1 MFLAESVGKSPW
13 KEASA
18 AGSLRRSLNCFR
30 PRYSATSW
38 KSTLMKMRDDE
49 VVSASVMTMYLRGG
63 PEARRL
69 MEGRR
74 MRGGAGS

>member
-1 MFLAESVGKSPW
+1 
-13 KEASA
+13 
-18 AGSLRRSLNCFR
+18 
-30 PRYSATSW
+30 
-38 KSTLMKMRDDE
+38 MKMRDDE

-63 PEARRL
+63 PADARRL